1 MSTQNRESIM
11 NALYAVQTHFRHAE
25 DELNSILPHGQ
36 PTEISEEDLADIR
49 DFIYR
54 LFSEEMNL
62 ITERLAFISANTVAT
77 KEN

>member
-1 MSTQNRESIM
+1 MNTQNRESIM
-11 NALYAVQTHFRHAE
+11 NALYEVQTHFRHAE
-25 DELNSILPHGQ
+25 DELHSILPHGQ

-49 DFIYR
+49 YFIYR

-77 KEN
+77 REN

>member
-1 MSTQNRESIM
+1 MQTLNKEAVQ
-11 NALYAVQTHFRHAE
+11 NALYATQCHLRHAE
-25 DELNSILPHGQ
+25 DELHSILPHGQ

-49 DFIYR
+49 YFIYR